1 MLFLFSCLLHIS
13 TQGHFH
19 ILGIG
24 QFGKLVSTNFL
35 SESDCESQSFD
46 ALSSQVC
53 ATDQVVMLH
62 SQLPTLSASTASLTN
77 DFKPFPLQHWNAGQ
91 QGVNF
96 RALKWRCPSLLAVW
110 CAHPRC
116 SRYQVGLSTPRP
128 PMRSPPTTPHVH
140 LRRGFTNRGNFKL
153 DVSPIRKHI
162 LIQSCVSLTPRI
174 QEFSRIKAQNQ
185 SVIFKKK
192 QSFSSGIE
200 NWPYDG

>member
-1 MLFLFSCLLHIS
+1 
-13 TQGHFH
+13 
-19 ILGIG
+19 
-24 QFGKLVSTNFL
+24 
-35 SESDCESQSFD
+35 
-46 ALSSQVC
+46 
-53 ATDQVVMLH
+53 MLH

-192 QSFSSGIE
+192 TVIFFWNRKLAIWWIDVCRQTCSSHNSTWLWLFITICQVRYKE
-200 NWPYDG
+200 NK

>member
-1 MLFLFSCLLHIS
+1 MHFKVRSVPQIKWWCCIHSCQHSVHPL
-13 TQGHFH
+13 QA
-19 ILGIG
+19 
-24 QFGKLVSTNFL
+24 
-35 SESDCESQSFD
+35 SQ
-46 ALSSQVC
+46 
-53 ATDQVVMLH
+53 M
-62 SQLPTLSASTASLTN
+62 TLSPFHSSTGMR
-77 DFKPFPLQHWNAGQ
+77 DR

-192 QSFSSGIE
+192 TVIFFWNRKLAIWWIDVCRQACSSHNSTWLSTIYQVRYKKNSE
-200 NWPYDG
+200 TVTLSVCMRRQR